1 MTTLLIAEHD
11 NAHLSGETAKAL
23 SAASQL
29 GAPVHILVAGQG
41 ASDVAAAAARLAG
54 VDKVLHADDAAY
66 GLSLIHI

>member
-29 GAPVHILVAGQG
+29 GAPVHILVAV
-41 ASDVAAAAARLAG
+41 SYTHLTLPTICSV
-54 VDKVLHADDAAY
+54 
-66 GLSLIHI
+66 

>member
-41 ASDVAAAAARLAG
+41 ASDVA
-54 VDKVLHADDAAY
+54 
-66 GLSLIHI
+66 LSLIHI